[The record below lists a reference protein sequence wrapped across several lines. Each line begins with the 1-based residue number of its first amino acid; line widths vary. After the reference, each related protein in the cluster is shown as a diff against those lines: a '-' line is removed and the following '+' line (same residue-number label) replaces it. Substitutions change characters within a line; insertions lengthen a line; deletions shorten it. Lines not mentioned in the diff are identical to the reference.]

1 MKKKNILL
9 LFFIVIISLF
19 CFNKTV
25 KAEEK
30 TCTMSVSSAKPS
42 TKESGK
48 MSVTIYWNCASPARV
63 SSFTLYDSK
72 DEAGA
77 SKKNRVK
84 IPDCV
89 GSNYTCKPLTN
100 VQSGSWELYNLEKN
114 HDYFISFKYKYS
126 VAQTQKHNEG
136 ATYTQGPQ
144 TYEAIQGMTVST
156 KNSGTATTKTATAV
170 ISTTTGHNVPETPT
184 TSGEN
189 GGNIT
194 RPTVEQTSVIE
205 NPEDICDDALKALIH
220 KYWNYIM
227 LLAPVLLIALMTI
240 DGIKCVSSGTADKI
254 KKYSNDAVKRVIAT
268 LILLALPGLISMIMN
283 MLGLGS
289 KICF

>member
-30 TCTMSVSSAKPS
+30 TCSMSVSSAS
-42 TKESGK
+42 SSAKEDGK
-48 MSVTIYWNCASPARV
+48 MSVTIYWSCKGGAYI
-63 SSFTLYDSK
+63 SSFSVYDSK

-77 SKKNRVK
+77 KSSNRIS
-84 IPDCV
+84 IPKCTK
-89 GSNYTCKPLTN
+89 TCTPMTN
-100 VQSGSWELYNLEKN
+100 TDNGGWELYNLEKN
-114 HDYFISFKYKYS
+114 HNYYVSFKYRYDQFES
-126 VAQTQKHNEG
+126 GPGGTQSSR
-136 ATYTQGPQ
+136 TYT
-144 TYEAIQGMTVST
+144 AINGIAFDTKPST
-156 KNSGTATTKTATAV
+156 KVTTKTATAV
-170 ISTTTGHNVPETPT
+170 ISTTTGHNVPGTPT

-189 GGNIT
+189 GGNLT

-205 NPEDICDDALKALIH
+205 NPKDICDDELKALIH